1 MTLRILLAS
10 AGRRNYLVEWFKRAL
25 EAEDVPGQVLVG
37 DCSPDV
43 PAQYSSDGLI
53 LLPRLNDPNYNQQ
66 LAMLCQENAIDLA
79 FSLNDYENSLW
90 SELGLAQTHG
100 TTRFIC
106 LPPVVQTVLED
117 KLSTY
122 HALASAGLNI
132 PLTVSAFDI
141 LSGSTSA
148 SALGERII
156 IKNRYGSGSF
166 GLTLSHIDDLSRNLE
181 TSLARVRDVR
191 GRDISQRQQAAQAV
205 VLQRYIRGREYGVD
219 VINDFQADFAGVLAR
234 RKISMRDGETASA
247 TTVSAA
253 EFEDTARTL
262 AHFTKHRGLMDT
274 DIICDD
280 EGKQWLI
287 DVNPRFGGGYPF
299 SHFAGADVPRAYVR
313 WAEGKPVEIEDLLSY
328 TAGVT
333 SHKTFSIVGERK
345 SQLG

>member
-25 EAEDVPGQVLVG
+25 AAEDVPGQILVG

-53 LLPRLNDPNYNQQ
+53 LLPRVNDPNYGQEIA
-66 LAMLCQENAIDLA
+66 LLCQEHAIDLA
-79 FSLNDYENSLW
+79 LSLNDYENSLW
-90 SELGLAQTHG
+90 SELGLARISGPTK
-100 TTRFIC
+100 FIC
-106 LPPVVQTVLED
+106 LPPAVQTVLED
-117 KLSTY
+117 KLLTY
-122 HALASAGLNI
+122 YALAAAGLNV

-141 LSGSTSA
+141 LYGSKSA

-166 GLTLSHIDDLSRNLE
+166 GLLLSNIGDLSRDLE

-191 GRDISQRQQAAQAV
+191 GREVLRREQAAHAV
-205 VLQRYIRGREYGVD
+205 VLQRYVRGREYGVD
-219 VINDFQADFAGVLAR
+219 VINDFHADFAGVLAR
-234 RKISMRDGETASA
+234 KKIVMRDGETASA

-253 EFEDTARTL
+253 EFEDTARAL
-262 AHFTKHRGLMDT
+262 AHFAQHRGLMDT

-313 WAEGKPVEIEDLLSY
+313 WAEGKSVATEDLLSY

-333 SHKTFSIVGERK
+333 SHKTFSIVGER
-345 SQLG
+345 S